1 MTRWTRR
8 LLIGAI
14 AIMVPVLAGCE
25 AGQDAPTLD
34 FHPASFG
41 LSTTVNG
48 IGVSN
53 AFVLGPGLD
62 TELVRG
68 DQAGVFMALST
79 QNSGDKL
86 LSASAPGTARSV
98 TLVNGPVELAP
109 GALVNM
115 SGPTPEIV
123 LNGLIRGLD
132 GGETVFLVLNFA
144 SAGIVTLNVPVE
156 PAAYEYATFSPPAPS
171 RRRPRRPRARPRRA
185 AARVRVPVPALG
197 PVRRLRLRCPVPP
210 RPPRRPPPRPRRY
223 GPGAGATAVRRPGRQ
238 ATDSNL

>member
-1 MTRWTRR
+1 VTSWTRR
-8 LLIGAI
+8 LLTGAI

-34 FHPASFG
+34 YHAASFG
-41 LSTTVNG
+41 LTTTVNG

-68 DQAGVFMALST
+68 EAAGVFMSLYT
-79 QNSGDKL
+79 QDSGDKL
-86 LSASAPGTARSV
+86 LAAAAPGTARSV

-123 LNGLIRGLD
+123 LNGLISGLN
-132 GGETVFLVLNFA
+132 GGQTVHLVLTFA
-144 SAGIVTLNVPVE
+144 NAGTVLLTVPVE

-171 RRRPRRPRARPRRA
+171 PSPSGTNRPRAKPSGGA
-185 AARVRVPVPALG
+185 SSS
-197 PVRRLRLRCPVPP
+197 
-210 RPPRRPPPRPRRY
+210 
-223 GPGAGATAVRRPGRQ
+223 AGASSTASPAVSGTASATLEPTASATPLRARNRHHGRQ

>member
-48 IGVSN
+48 IGISN

-68 DQAGVFMALST
+68 DAAGAFMSLFT

-86 LSASAPGTARSV
+86 LSVSAPGTARSV

-123 LNGLIRGLD
+123 LNGLIRSLI
-132 GGETVFLVLNFA
+132 GGRTVLLVLNFA
-144 SAGIVTLNVPVE
+144 SAGIVTLSVPVQ

-171 RRRPRRPRARPRRA
+171 ASPSASASASANSAKKKAKASESGSASPSPSASGTGTSGTATSTPSPTASATPLRARS
-185 AARVRVPVPALG
+185 G
-197 PVRRLRLRCPVPP
+197 QH
-210 RPPRRPPPRPRRY
+210 
-223 GPGAGATAVRRPGRQ
+223 GR
-238 ATDSNL
+238 

>member
-1 MTRWTRR
+1 VTRWTRR

-25 AGQDAPTLD
+25 AGQDAPTLE
-34 FHPASFG
+34 FHPAAFG
-41 LSTTVNG
+41 LTTTVNG
-48 IGVSN
+48 VSVSN

-68 DQAGVFMALST
+68 DQAGVFMSLYT
-79 QNSGDKL
+79 QDTGDRL

-115 SGPTPEIV
+115 SGPTPEVV
-123 LNGLIRGLD
+123 LNGLTSGLN
-132 GGETVFLVLNFA
+132 GGQTVLLVLNFA
-144 SAGIVTLNVPVE
+144 SAGRVFLSVPVE

-171 RRRPRRPRARPRRA
+171 PSPSVSATPKAKASNSATPSSGASASSTASPQVSGTASATLEPTASSTPLRARSRQH
-185 AARVRVPVPALG
+185 
-197 PVRRLRLRCPVPP
+197 
-210 RPPRRPPPRPRRY
+210 
-223 GPGAGATAVRRPGRQ
+223 GR
-238 ATDSNL
+238 